1 MFAKTILTVL
11 ALGITIV
18 GLLLF
23 FNTGDYLTFAIGLVL
38 YFTLSV
44 SSSFCKKMNQ

>member
-23 FNTGDYLTFAIGLVL
+23 FNTGDYLTFAIGLAL

>member
-18 GLLLF
+18 GLLYF
-23 FNTGDYLTFAIGLVL
+23 FNTGEYFIFAIGFAL
-38 YFTLSV
+38 YFLAAISG
-44 SSSFCKKMNQ
+44 SFFKSLNK

>member
-11 ALGITIV
+11 ALGITII

-23 FNTGDYLTFAIGLVL
+23 INTGGYLTFAIGLLL
-38 YFTLSV
+38 YFVAALSN
-44 SSSFCKKMNQ
+44 SFFKKMSD